1 MSKTFDFDHRPA
13 GIAPEEWQHRVQLA
27 ACYRVVD
34 LLGWSEVVVNHISLR
49 VPGSD
54 GHFLI
59 NPYGLTY
66 DEVTASNLVKI
77 DGEGNKVAPSEF
89 PVNPAGFVIH
99 SAIHQ
104 ARDDA
109 HAVIHTHTTE
119 GMAVATKEHGLRH
132 DSFYAAQLY
141 GQVAYHDYEGL
152 SVRLGERE
160 RLVESLGRKPCL
172 ILRNHG
178 LLAVGPTLA
187 IAFFHMWRLQ
197 RACETQ
203 ALTDAMSGANIP
215 VPREVALQNVDDAN
229 NFGGDGSVADKF
241 FEGLVRKVN
250 RIDPSYAM

>member
-1 MSKTFDFDHRPA
+1 MSKTFDLDHRPA

-77 DGEGNKVAPSEF
+77 DGEGNKVTPSEF

-119 GMAVATKEHGLRH
+119 GMAVAAKEHGLRH

-152 SVRLGERE
+152 SVRLGEWVGKGPAGPRAS
-160 RLVESLGRKPCL
+160 RATSAWRRCRSSASVCAAIPAWP
-172 ILRNHG
+172 HG
-178 LLAVGPTLA
+178 CSP
-187 IAFFHMWRLQ
+187 RS
-197 RACETQ
+197 RAKAST
-203 ALTDAMSGANIP
+203 S
-215 VPREVALQNVDDAN
+215 R
-229 NFGGDGSVADKF
+229 
-241 FEGLVRKVN
+241 
-250 RIDPSYAM
+250 

>member
-1 MSKTFDFDHRPA
+1 MTKTFDLGHRPPTIALEEWDHRV
-13 GIAPEEWQHRVQLA
+13 RLA

-49 VPGSD
+49 LPD
-54 GHFLI
+54 AAGHFLI

-77 DGEGNKVAPSEF
+77 DVDGNKVAPSAHS
-89 PVNPAGFVIH
+89 VNPAGFVIH

-109 HAVIHTHTTE
+109 HAVVHTHTTQ
-119 GMAVATKEHGLRH
+119 GIAVATKQQGLRH

-160 RLVESLGRKPCL
+160 RLVASLGDKPCL

-178 LLAVGPTLA
+178 LLAVGRTLA

-197 RACETQ
+197 RACEAQ
-203 ALTDAMSGANIP
+203 VLTDAMAGANIP
-215 VPREVALQNVDDAN
+215 VSAEVALRNVEDAN
-229 NFGGDGSVADKF
+229 NFGGDGTVADKF

-250 RIDPSYAM
+250 RIDGSYAT